1 MDEVRIYKA
10 ALFIS
15 LAIYYYLMQER
26 FCSVKLDQ
34 YRAKFINIWKF
45 TLNFDNKHEF
55 FKDVELHQI
64 VKNVEKEILDT
75 GFWI

>member
-15 LAIYYYLMQER
+15 LAIYYYLMQET

-45 TLNFDNKHEF
+45 TLNFDNKH
-55 FKDVELHQI
+55 VELHQI